1 MGARVELLSRPG
13 CHLCDDARE
22 EFREVDITADPELL
36 EQYAEQIPVV
46 FVDGEQHDFWHVDP
60 RRLRMALTS

>member
-1 MGARVELLSRPG
+1 M
-13 CHLCDDARE
+13 CDDARDVIAQVCRELGE